1 MLADHDHA
9 PPTACACRWC
19 LSFDDAIPPSDLHSR
34 TALLLSELTGGLEK
48 HGGRLIGHIKGLI
61 DADEKGHLL
70 FSITSFEEGAR
81 FKGEMVGGITEAVLT
96 INVIVYGIEEEIV
109 EKMLEEAFAR
119 QFHGNRF

>member
-1 MLADHDHA
+1 M
-9 PPTACACRWC
+9 
-19 LSFDDAIPPSDLHSR
+19 
-34 TALLLSELTGGLEK
+34 
-48 HGGRLIGHIKGLI
+48 IGHIKGLV

-81 FKGEMVGGITEAVLT
+81 FKGEMAGGITEAVLT

-119 QFHGNRF
+119 QFHGNRS